1 MLPWWPVRC
10 FVSVVAQG
18 RWCVPH
24 CPVGAACPA
33 FLCLTFT
40 EVMWQ
45 LFAPLPK
52 ACFDPSFF
60 PAPPPSPFPVEVS
73 AFCHLWCFPRGGT
86 AIQIICLSPGRGC
99 GIPTAALVP
108 LGSCSNAAWVSP
120 RATRSLCRFCA
131 FLVCFVTSLFPHSP
145 HSLKILYFS

>member
-60 PAPPPSPFPVEVS
+60 PAPLFPIPSRG
-73 AFCHLWCFPRGGT
+73 FCL
-86 AIQIICLSPGRGC
+86 LSPLVFSKGWNCHSNHLPLPWSRLWDPHGC
-99 GIPTAALVP
+99 FGPIGQLQQCSMGQSQSNKKPVQVLCV
-108 LGSCSNAAWVSP
+108 SCLLCNISFS
-120 RATRSLCRFCA
+120 SL
-131 FLVCFVTSLFPHSP
+131 TT
-145 HSLKILYFS
+145 

>member
-60 PAPPPSPFPVEVS
+60 PAPPLLHSQSRFLPSVTSGVFQGVELPFKSFASPLVEAV
-73 AFCHLWCFPRGGT
+73 G
-86 AIQIICLSPGRGC
+86 
-99 GIPTAALVP
+99 
-108 LGSCSNAAWVSP
+108 SP
-120 RATRSLCRFCA
+120 RLLWSHWAAAAMQHGSVPEQQEACAGSVRF
-131 FLVCFVTSLFPHSP
+131 LFA
-145 HSLKILYFS
+145 L